1 MIFTM
6 NSNSL
11 ELNLEAS
18 LAVPKLPSPII
29 LVKLYLQ
36 CKVKHRLVPRKH
48 RRDARGV
55 APASD
60 AAMREGRR
68 CPRVRPRLATFFFFF
83 FFFSADSCRCDS
95 DSGQFTLNWAS
106 SRIRRNRQIP
116 KWPIQAE
123 IKKKKKTKK
132 KTTWEDA
139 AGCTGNGVPRA
150 SSSHAALDAGAAPLA
165 LCSCF
170 PEFH

>member
-1 MIFTM
+1 MIFTV

-18 LAVPKLPSPII
+18 LAVPKLPSPMI

-60 AAMREGRR
+60 AAMHEGRR

-123 IKKKKKTKK
+123 IKKKKTKK
-132 KTTWEDA
+132 K
-139 AGCTGNGVPRA
+139 
-150 SSSHAALDAGAAPLA
+150 GAK
-165 LCSCF
+165 
-170 PEFH
+170 HIV

>member
-1 MIFTM
+1 MIFTV

-18 LAVPKLPSPII
+18 LAVPKLPSPMI

-123 IKKKKKTKK
+123 IKKKKNKK
-132 KTTWEDA
+132 K
-139 AGCTGNGVPRA
+139 
-150 SSSHAALDAGAAPLA
+150 GAK
-165 LCSCF
+165 
-170 PEFH
+170 HIV